1 MHQLHIT
8 PDFHSDKCTMFA
20 QKLKTTWKKQQQK
33 PIILCD
39 NIRNMTKIL
48 AGQMTEYDTQ
58 QVIWSRLC
66 SQSLALVL
74 PLQMTKTRKPN
85 HLFSATCH
93 DYGAKLLP
101 STSKLTDYYCY

>member
-48 AGQMTEYDTQ
+48 AGQMTEYDTTGH
-58 QVIWSRLC
+58 LEL
-66 SQSLALVL
+66 SLQ
-74 PLQMTKTRKPN
+74 PITCTGTTFTDDKNQKT
-85 HLFSATCH
+85 
-93 DYGAKLLP
+93 
-101 STSKLTDYYCY
+101 